1 MSSIRLYILAAL
13 ADEGEMHG
21 HQLKQLAE
29 KEHVQLWTD
38 FSVGALYGAL
48 KRLAGEGLITEVRTE
63 RAGSYPERQVW
74 GITDQGRISLTNLR
88 MEGLS
93 EIVIRPDPVDLALT
107 RPDRDRLDSMP
118 ALLEARLASLRAML
132 AHKETHTEAISQYLT
147 ELELFVMSHGAE
159 RIRTE
164 IAWHEKLLA
173 RLPGFIEQERHR
185 EDLQK

>member
-1 MSSIRLYILAAL
+1 M
-13 ADEGEMHG
+13 
-21 HQLKQLAE
+21 
-29 KEHVQLWTD
+29 
-38 FSVGALYGAL
+38 
-48 KRLAGEGLITEVRTE
+48 RTE

-107 RPDRDRLDSMP
+107 RPDRDRLD
-118 ALLEARLASLRAML
+118 AHARRARGETRLAPRDARPQ
-132 AHKETHTEAISQYLT
+132 ARPTPTAISEYLT

-173 RLPGFIEQERHR
+173 RLPEFIEQERHR
-185 EDLQK
+185 EDPQK